1 MDSIKQPHNSFVLSK
16 QTLNQCYGN
25 KQLPFSSS
33 SNQNIQ
39 FKNPTLIKIETL
51 NPKSKDKIK

>member
-16 QTLNQCYGN
+16 QTLNQCCGN

-33 SNQNIQ
+33 SNQNIY
-39 FKNPTLIKIETL
+39 FKNPTLTKIKAL
-51 NPKSKDKIK
+51 NPKSKDQKK